1 MVDLMASAVVY
12 VMSPRTQA
20 STRMSEAVVS
30 EKDPAPAP
38 AARWTVLL
46 KLLRPKQ
53 WTKNLIAYAPL
64 LFAIKIHEGNL
75 FLIATLCVVALC
87 LVSGGVYILNDVLD
101 VEADRL
107 HPKKKL
113 RPIASGQVKIPTAIA
128 IGVVAVAL
136 GLAISFLIRPT
147 LCLVVL
153 VFLGLNLLYTTVLK
167 HYAIVDV
174 FSIAANFVLRAVAGA
189 IAVYVPVSGWFLLC
203 TTLGALFLALEK
215 RRQELDLLGDDS
227 LAHRKSLGIYSPDL
241 LDRMEALVVASL
253 LTSYA
258 FYSFLSVHGHW
269 MMLTVPF
276 VIYGIMRY
284 QLLSVEH
291 KLTGAPEEVLLKDRP
306 IQITV
311 IAWVVTC
318 ALVVYGAPKVLKPI
332 SQALDSLQVFKL
344 H

>member
-1 MVDLMASAVVY
+1 MICDRPHGRLNHVCRSLF
-12 VMSPRTQA
+12 MSPNTHLHT
-20 STRMSEAVVS
+20 SMSNEIAVS
-30 EKDPAPAP
+30 EKETTPAPAP
-38 AARWTVLL
+38 GWTTLL

-64 LFAIKIHEGNL
+64 LFAIKIHDSTL
-75 FLIATLCVVALC
+75 LLLATLCVVALC

-101 VEADRL
+101 VEADKL

-113 RPIASGQVKIPTAIA
+113 RPIASGQVPVPAAIGV
-128 IGVVAVAL
+128 GVVAVTL
-136 GLAISFLIRPT
+136 GLVISFLVRPT

-153 VFLGLNLLYTTVLK
+153 VFLGLNLLYTTILK
-167 HYAIVDV
+167 HHAIVDV

-189 IAVYVPVSGWFLLC
+189 IAVRVPVSGWFLLC

-215 RRQELDLLGDDS
+215 RRQELDLLGEQS
-227 LAHRKSLGIYSPDL
+227 LAHRKSLRIYSPEL

-291 KLTGAPEEVLLKDRP
+291 KLTGSPEEVLL
-306 IQITV
+306 
-311 IAWVVTC
+311 
-318 ALVVYGAPKVLKPI
+318 
-332 SQALDSLQVFKL
+332 
-344 H
+344 

>member
-1 MVDLMASAVVY
+1 
-12 VMSPRTQA
+12 MSN
-20 STRMSEAVVS
+20 EAVVS
-30 EKDPAPAP
+30 EKEPTPARAQS
-38 AARWTVLL
+38 WTVLI

-64 LFAIKIHEGNL
+64 LFAIKIHEGSL
-75 FLIATLCVVALC
+75 FLLATLCVVALC
-87 LVSGGVYILNDVLD
+87 LVSGGVYVLNDVLD
-101 VEADRL
+101 VEADKL

-113 RPIASGQVKIPTAIA
+113 RPIASGQVTVPTATA
-128 IGVVAVAL
+128 IGATAVVL
-136 GLAISFLIRPT
+136 GLGISFLVRPT

-167 HYAIVDV
+167 HHAIVDV
-174 FSIAANFVLRAVAGA
+174 FAIAANFVLRAVAGA
-189 IAVYVPVSGWFLLC
+189 VAVHVPVSGWFLLC

-215 RRQELDLLGDDS
+215 RRQELDLLGEQS
-227 LAHRKSLGIYSPDL
+227 LQHRKSLRIYSPEL

-291 KLTGAPEEVLLKDRP
+291 KLTGSPEEVLLKDRP
-306 IQITV
+306 IQVTV
-311 IAWVVTC
+311 LAWIVTS
-318 ALVVYGAPKVLKPI
+318 ALVVYGAPNLLKPL
-332 SQALDSLQVFKL
+332 SQAVDSLQVFKSRQ
-344 H
+344 